1 MGEGLVSVSP
11 SSHATEKGSGQ
22 TIPRPRWEIT
32 PAELRR
38 LRIALGRIGRQG
50 GLDDAL
56 AALADWALALVDAS
70 AILVA
75 LRAPDDRLIVHAAA
89 GRGARRLHG
98 LPVEEAAD
106 ATARAGAPWLR
117 VPIRVDER
125 EVGVVIARPRRAQP
139 LVPDD
144 AELLRLLAVQAALA
158 LRQDATAREN
168 TELYSRERRRAA
180 QLQAAADLTRR
191 VVRMGRLADLLTF
204 AANALKSRFG
214 YERVRIYLRDDAS
227 GELALRGTAGGGRL
241 GRPLDVRSDPVAAWA
256 AASGE
261 PQVVHDRRELGGE
274 HPEQPPG
281 AELAV
286 PIALDG
292 QPIGVLA
299 VAATPPS
306 GLDGGDL
313 ALAESIADDLAIAIE
328 NLRLTARVRRD
339 AAAAER
345 SRLARELHDETAQ
358 QLVAIGRRLELLAQS
373 AAGTAAEL
381 AQVQA
386 MVDEALA
393 NVRRISRDL
402 RPSLLEELGLVAAIE
417 ALIADRVRS
426 GGPDVRFRVV
436 GRARPLPPAV
446 ELALYRITQEALGNS
461 LRHAEAL
468 TIRVELQFGDDVR
481 LEVADDGR
489 GFASSGDLASLER
502 GGGMGLVGMR
512 DRAAEVG
519 GRLELASR
527 PGRGTTV
534 RAVVPG
540 RGLAAT

>member
-292 QPIGVLA
+292 QPIG
-299 VAATPPS
+299 
-306 GLDGGDL
+306 DL

-358 QLVAIGRRLELLAQS
+358 QLVAIGRRLELLHAQS
-373 AAGTAAEL
+373 AADTAAEL

-461 LRHAEAL
+461 LRHAEAR
-468 TIRVELQFGDDVR
+468 TVRVELQFGDDVR

>member
-1 MGEGLVSVSP
+1 
-11 SSHATEKGSGQ
+11 
-22 TIPRPRWEIT
+22 
-32 PAELRR
+32 
-38 LRIALGRIGRQG
+38 
-50 GLDDAL
+50 
-56 AALADWALALVDAS
+56 
-70 AILVA
+70 
-75 LRAPDDRLIVHAAA
+75 
-89 GRGARRLHG
+89 
-98 LPVEEAAD
+98 
-106 ATARAGAPWLR
+106 
-117 VPIRVDER
+117 
-125 EVGVVIARPRRAQP
+125 
-139 LVPDD
+139 
-144 AELLRLLAVQAALA
+144 ELLRLLAVQAALA

-358 QLVAIGRRLELLAQS
+358 QLVAIGRRLELLHAQS
-373 AAGTAAEL
+373 AADTAAEL

-461 LRHAEAL
+461 LRHAEA
-468 TIRVELQFGDDVR
+468 R
-481 LEVADDGR
+481 
-489 GFASSGDLASLER
+489 
-502 GGGMGLVGMR
+502 
-512 DRAAEVG
+512 
-519 GRLELASR
+519 
-527 PGRGTTV
+527 TV
-534 RAVVPG
+534 RVK
-540 RGLAAT
+540 